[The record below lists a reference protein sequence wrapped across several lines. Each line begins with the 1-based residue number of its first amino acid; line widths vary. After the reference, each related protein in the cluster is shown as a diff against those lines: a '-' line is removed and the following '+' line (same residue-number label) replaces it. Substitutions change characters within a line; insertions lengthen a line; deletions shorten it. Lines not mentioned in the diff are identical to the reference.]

1 MASVEVRPASTVIVV
16 RERVV
21 DEASFDQGAKLLSEP
36 GTTTCA
42 SSALSQAGIEVLLVR
57 RTQEAAFAPGV
68 YVFPGGKVE
77 DVDRNPRLYE
87 LASGLDDWS
96 ASARLG
102 VERDGL
108 AYWIAATREC
118 LEEAGILYATPDP
131 SDAQVQIARQA
142 LARGEGFEKVLR
154 ELGLQL
160 AVSQLH
166 YFSHWITPPGPPRRF
181 DTRFF
186 VAPVPRS
193 AAASHDEAE
202 VVAHEWVEVKEAL
215 ERQRKGEL
223 SLIFPTIRNL
233 EALARFSSLQE
244 LLDALSV
251 VESAPGGTVTMVPD
265 AHAKRVILPG
275 DDGFEELSAL
285 VAPAPIVYR
294 RPVQLAPGV
303 QRLTAHNP
311 SVMTAQGT
319 NTYILG
325 LHPPYW
331 VVDPGPEDPTHLR
344 DILDATKGQVE
355 KILVTHHHE
364 DHAPG
369 AVPLARET
377 GAAILGWGHSS
388 GFRPDHSLGDGELL
402 EASGLRLRVL
412 HTPGHA
418 SDHLCFWLLDLGWL
432 LAGDHLM
439 TATTVVIP
447 PPDGDMAAY
456 LASLERLEELSRFV
470 AVLPGHGELIRD
482 PLLVIRGVLS
492 HRLER
497 EAKVLAALEDQ
508 GTATVDELAPFVY
521 DDVSLELVP
530 IARYSLWAHLRK
542 LASEARIEVEGGP
555 PGDLQARWR
564 ALAGR

>member
-1 MASVEVRPASTVIVV
+1 M
-16 RERVV
+16 
-21 DEASFDQGAKLLSEP
+21 
-36 GTTTCA
+36 
-42 SSALSQAGIEVLLVR
+42 R
-57 RTQEAAFAPGV
+57 RTQKAAFAPGV

-77 DVDRNPRLYE
+77 DFDRDPNLYQ
-87 LASGLDDWS
+87 LAVGLEDS
-96 ASARLG
+96 TASARLG
-102 VERDGL
+102 VQRDGL

-118 LEEAGILYATPDP
+118 LEEAGILYAVPDP
-131 SDAQVQIARQA
+131 SPSQVQMARQA
-142 LARGEGFEKVLR
+142 LAEGEGFGKILE
-154 ELGLQL
+154 ELGLRL
-160 AVSQLH
+160 ALSELH

-186 VAPVPRS
+186 VAPAPSR
-193 AAASHDEAE
+193 AAASHDETE

-215 ERQRKGEL
+215 DRQLKGEL

-233 EALARFSSLQE
+233 QALARFSSLQE
-244 LLDALSV
+244 LMDALRVAELAPSE
-251 VESAPGGTVTMVPD
+251 VETMVPD

-275 DDGFEELSAL
+275 DDGFEALSSL
-285 VAPAPIVYR
+285 VSPAPIVHGS
-294 RPVQLAPGV
+294 PVQLAPGV
-303 QRLTAHNP
+303 MRLTANNP

-331 VVDPGPEDPTHLR
+331 VVDPGPVDPAHLR
-344 DILDATKGQVE
+344 DILAATEGKVE

-377 GAAILGWGHSS
+377 SAAIMGWGNSPGS
-388 GFRPDHSLGDGELL
+388 RVDQGLADGEPL
-402 EASGLRLRVL
+402 EASGVKLVAL

-418 SDHLCFWLLDLGWL
+418 SDHLCFWLSDLGWL

-456 LASLERLEELSRFV
+456 LASLQRLETLSPFL
-470 AVLPGHGELIRD
+470 AVLPGHGELMKD
-482 PLLVIRGVLS
+482 PLMVVRGVLA

-497 EAKVLAALEDQ
+497 EAKVLSALEHL
-508 GTATVDELAPFVY
+508 GTATVDDLVPLVY
-521 DDVSLELVP
+521 DDVSSELAP

-542 LASEARIEVEGGP
+542 LASEARIEVQGGP
-555 PGDLQARWR
+555 PGELQARWQ
-564 ALAGR
+564 ALSVIKGP